1 MPETPEPEFVALLAI
16 DWADRKHVFVVE
28 DRNGRRRRG
37 EIEQRPEAVEAFG
50 AGPIAVALGQSRGA
64 LIELL
69 RKYDQI
75 AGAPPWQTSC
85 CDSE

>member
-37 EIEQRPEAVEAFG
+37 FRRRSDRGRTRPK
-50 AGPIAVALGQSRGA
+50 PRGA
-64 LIELL
+64 D
-69 RKYDQI
+69 R
-75 AGAPPWQTSC
+75 AAP
-85 CDSE
+85 